1 MGDPLV
7 HQLRQCCL
15 RGMGECPGCGFFIAP
30 HLIITCGHV
39 VGPDTPIGSEIL
51 LHQWGDATITHLS
64 STLIALFPTEDIAVL
79 ETPDPGPTF
88 APFSAEVSL
97 GQRLTALGFPLK
109 GSQPTFDQLTAIDFE
124 IMQHGILHHAI
135 LYKLSLAPL
144 GIVPNPGDAVLNMNQ
159 VQTLGYLPLL
169 PPSQISARC
178 GLRA

>member
-64 STLIALFPTEDIAVL
+64 SILIAIFPTEDIAVL

-109 GSQPTFDQLTAIDFE
+109 GSQPTFD
-124 IMQHGILHHAI
+124 
-135 LYKLSLAPL
+135 
-144 GIVPNPGDAVLNMNQ
+144 
-159 VQTLGYLPLL
+159 
-169 PPSQISARC
+169 
-178 GLRA
+178 